1 MNPNFLFLKSE
12 FLDWQ
17 GEHQLIRDGQI
28 SLPFFLKDGFAL
40 APLGAPF
47 GGFQCKGM
55 VSESEFA
62 RFLKVLPAEL
72 RRFRA
77 TGLRLV
83 LPPDAYQPEWHL
95 WLLPLLKEAGFK
107 VIWQDLNFHLE
118 TGSSFT
124 SRLHRSER
132 WKRNKSIREGYFF
145 TKVETP
151 NWDLLY
157 PFLLESRKRKGYFLS
172 MSREAL
178 ETTVRQFP
186 AHYRISAVW
195 KEDHLAALGV
205 TIKVS
210 PEIEYV
216 FYTADALAHRK
227 VSPVVLLHEGIYNS
241 YAEKATPG
249 ILDLGTASLRG
260 IVNSGVATFKRNLGG
275 IASVKT
281 TLQLTL

>member
-1 MNPNFLFLKSE
+1 MYPPFLFLQPD
-12 FLDWQ
+12 FLAWQ
-17 GEHQLIRDGQI
+17 GEHQVIRDGHI
-28 SLPFFLKDGFAL
+28 SLPFYLKDGFAL
-40 APLGAPF
+40 APLAAPF

-62 RFLKVLPAEL
+62 RFLRFLPGEL

-83 LPPDAYQPEWHL
+83 LPPDAYQPEWNL

-118 TGSSFT
+118 KGGTFT
-124 SRLHRSER
+124 HGLHRSER
-132 WKRNKSIREGYFF
+132 WKRNKSIREGYVFS
-145 TKVETP
+145 P
-151 NWDLLY
+151 LLNPDWDELY
-157 PFLLESRKRKGYFLS
+157 AFLLESRKRKGYFLS
-172 MSREAL
+172 MSKEAL
-178 ETTVRQFP
+178 VATVSRFP
-186 AHYRISAVW
+186 SHYRISAVW
-195 KEDHLAALGV
+195 KENTLAALGV
-205 TIKVS
+205 AIKVS
-210 PEIEYV
+210 EEIDYV
-216 FYTADALAHRK
+216 FYTADALSHRK
-227 VSPVVLLHEGIYNS
+227 VSPVVLLHEGMIMASGNV
-241 YAEKATPG
+241 APG